1 MSKIVMAGTFATL
14 LCASL
19 AAQAP
24 TQTPAPSPS
33 SPALA
38 QPSGDPSQPPTA
50 APAQS
55 ATGSPA
61 KAGTI
66 TVQGCITP
74 SVNAVSATPD
84 AVGTSGT
91 SVSTATAFILATA
104 MNPAG
109 TSGSSAASSAPVAS
123 AYQLD
128 VEDSKLIPH
137 VGHKVEIS
145 GTVVATP
152 PTTAAASA
160 RGATPSPTLKVE
172 TVRMI
177 AATCTQ

>member
-1 MSKIVMAGTFATL
+1 MSRIFMAGTFATL

-24 TQTPAPSPS
+24 TQTPTPSP
-33 SPALA
+33 
-38 QPSGDPSQPPTA
+38 
-50 APAQS
+50 
-55 ATGSPA
+55 
-61 KAGTI
+61 KADTI

-104 MNPAG
+104 MKPAG

-123 AYQLD
+123 AYQLQ

-145 GTVVATP
+145 GTLVATP

-160 RGATPSPTLKVE
+160 RGATPSPTLKVA

-177 AATCTQ
+177 EETCTQ